1 MRENTAR
8 FQPAALDE
16 WRAWLAEHHQDRP
29 EGVWLVLWRA
39 GSGGP
44 RIPYDEL
51 VEQALCFGWIDST
64 GRALDAG
71 RTMVWFTPRKA
82 GSGWSRLNKQ
92 RIERLAAAGAMAPAG
107 LALVEA
113 AKADGS
119 WTLLDA
125 GRTMVWFTPR
135 RARSGWSRLN
145 KQRIDRLTAA
155 GEMAPAGLALV
166 EAAKADGSWT
176 LLDAVEDLTVPPDL
190 EAAFAATPPA
200 GANWDAFPRSAK
212 RAMLLWIVQARR
224 PATRAARV
232 AEVAGRAAVGE
243 RANSGSAPR

>member
-1 MRENTAR
+1 MRENTAQ
-8 FQPAALDE
+8 FQPATLAE
-16 WRAWLAEHHQDRP
+16 WRAWLADHHQDRP
-29 EGVWLVLWRA
+29 EGVWLVMWRA

-44 RIPYDEL
+44 RIAYDEL

-82 GSGWSRLNKQ
+82 RSGWSRLNKQ
-92 RIERLAAAGAMAPAG
+92 RIERLAA
-107 LALVEA
+107 
-113 AKADGS
+113 
-119 WTLLDA
+119 T
-125 GRTMVWFTPR
+125 
-135 RARSGWSRLN
+135 
-145 KQRIDRLTAA
+145 

-190 EAAFAATPPA
+190 EAAFAAAPPA

>member
-8 FQPAALDE
+8 FQPATLGE
-16 WRAWLAEHHQDRP
+16 WRAWLAEHHQECP

-119 WTLLDA
+119 WT
-125 GRTMVWFTPR
+125 R
-135 RARSGWSRLN
+135 
-145 KQRIDRLTAA
+145 
-155 GEMAPAGLALV
+155 
-166 EAAKADGSWT
+166 
-176 LLDAVEDLTVPPDL
+176 LDAVEDRTVPPDL
-190 EAAFAATPPA
+190 EAAFAAAPPA

>member
-8 FQPAALDE
+8 FQPATLDE

-29 EGVWLVLWRA
+29 EGVWLVMWRA

-82 GSGWSRLNKQ
+82 RSGWSRLNKQ
-92 RIERLAAAGAMAPAG
+92 RIERLG
-107 LALVEA
+107 
-113 AKADGS
+113 
-119 WTLLDA
+119 
-125 GRTMVWFTPR
+125 
-135 RARSGWSRLN
+135 
-145 KQRIDRLTAA
+145 AA

-190 EAAFAATPPA
+190 EAAFAAAPPA